1 MSEVPAGIVVSGT
14 LQRQAWL
21 DRVLPPVENVR
32 PGLWSIP
39 TPFPNS
45 PLRYVLSYA
54 IEYAGGVAL
63 VDTGWPAE
71 QAWDG
76 LVSGLGQAGW
86 DIDDVK
92 AVLITHGHGDH
103 MGLARRIRE
112 RTGAWVAMHEADT
125 GERNQY
131 ESFAAF
137 RRASAEWLRKRGGQA
152 DDFRVIGQNDPAG
165 QSDSPELAD
174 FSLVPDRFLVDG
186 ERPLGPGTSLISVW
200 TPGHTPG
207 HVCFADD
214 VRDVVLTGDH
224 ILPRITP
231 NISPAPHETGDMLGQ
246 YLGSLSA
253 LADRATALHA
263 AGEVLPAHE
272 YRFIG
277 LAERVQGLR
286 LHHEARLGEVMTGLR
301 TAPGMTSV
309 QVAEVLH
316 WSRPW
321 SQMLGIQRRFAIGE
335 AYSHL
340 FHLEHTGYITNKGID
355 VDDWHALRETGPKL
369 V

>member
-1 MSEVPAGIVVSGT
+1 MSAVPPGIIVSGT

-21 DRVLPPVENVR
+21 DRVLPPVEMVR

-39 TPFPNS
+39 TPFPDS

-63 VDTGWPAE
+63 VDTGWPCE

-86 DIDDVK
+86 DAGDIK
-92 AVLITHGHGDH
+92 AVLVTHGHGDH
-103 MGLARRIRE
+103 IGLARRIRE
-112 RTGAWVAMHEADT
+112 RTGAWVAIHEADA
-125 GERNQY
+125 GDRERY
-131 ESFAAF
+131 DGHDGF
-137 RRASAEWLRKRGGQA
+137 RRASDEWLRKRGGQA
-152 DDFRVIGQNDPAG
+152 
-165 QSDSPELAD
+165 AD
-174 FSLVPDRFLVDG
+174 FHAVHQPPPDMFEEFAVVPDRFLVDG
-186 ERPLGPGTSLISVW
+186 ERPLGPGTSLISVH

-207 HVCFADD
+207 HVCFYDSD
-214 VRDVVLTGDH
+214 RKLVLTGDH

-231 NISPAPHETGDMLGQ
+231 NISPSPRQTEDLLGE
-246 YLGSLSA
+246 YLASLSA
-253 LADRATALHA
+253 LSGLDAR
-263 AGEVLPAHE
+263 EVLPAHE

-277 LAERVQGLR
+277 LAERVQGIR
-286 LHHEARLGEVMTGLR
+286 WHHGVRLGEVMTALR
-301 TAPGMTSV
+301 AQPGSTAV
-309 QVAEVLH
+309 DVAEALT

-321 SQMLGIQRRFAIGE
+321 EQMQGLQRRFAIGE

-340 FHLEHTGYITNKGID
+340 VHLEQTGYVTNKGTD
-355 VDDWHALRETGPKL
+355 VDDWHAIRDTDPKL